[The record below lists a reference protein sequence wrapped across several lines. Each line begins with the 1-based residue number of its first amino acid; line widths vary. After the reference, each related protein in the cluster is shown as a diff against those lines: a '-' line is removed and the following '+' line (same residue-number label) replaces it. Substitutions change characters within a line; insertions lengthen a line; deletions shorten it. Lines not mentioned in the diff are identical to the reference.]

1 MKSRFNNILIISLIT
16 LGLFSGGV
24 FLLLKYDVIHFEITD
39 NFIRK
44 MKYEKAKSFD
54 KKVLVLGDS
63 QLQDWPFDRTLHKD
77 MEKYFN
83 ERGYGFVN
91 AAHHGFGPIEYLNE
105 FSTVLEHYVPD
116 ILLIFYYAGND
127 LGNVSYRTDD
137 VPMKRSNQVIFEDDV
152 VSEKNAEGG
161 VKEEDFDWNKYIEMR
176 VDSELIEFAKNRL
189 RDPNNPGLRHINPF
203 LLDLAS
209 WKPNSLYDN
218 CALESIETNFGWY
231 RSLQFFERIMEMADS
246 ISAKVGLVV
255 IPHNVQID
263 TSQYDFYR
271 RLKFR
276 ISDDLLFSNSPQ
288 HILYE
293 FCKWNN
299 IEYLD
304 LLPYYKTHK
313 PSAELYLPNDEHL
326 SEAGQILAYEVSENR
341 IFEKLLNE
349 NDSLK
354 KERKKNYYKKFEEF
368 LVLNEIE
375 KIRNDSVWFNDI
387 QRKAVLENRSEEEQ
401 LRLDAI
407 FVLEHY

>member
-1 MKSRFNNILIISLIT
+1 
-16 LGLFSGGV
+16 
-24 FLLLKYDVIHFEITD
+24 
-39 NFIRK
+39 
-44 MKYEKAKSFD
+44 
-54 KKVLVLGDS
+54 
-63 QLQDWPFDRTLHKD
+63 
-77 MEKYFN
+77 
-83 ERGYGFVN
+83 
-91 AAHHGFGPIEYLNE
+91 
-105 FSTVLEHYVPD
+105 
-116 ILLIFYYAGND
+116 
-127 LGNVSYRTDD
+127 
-137 VPMKRSNQVIFEDDV
+137 
-152 VSEKNAEGG
+152 
-161 VKEEDFDWNKYIEMR
+161 MR

-189 RDPNNPGLRHINPF
+189 RDPNNLGLRHINPF

-276 ISDDLLFSNSPQ
+276 ISDDLLFLNSPQ